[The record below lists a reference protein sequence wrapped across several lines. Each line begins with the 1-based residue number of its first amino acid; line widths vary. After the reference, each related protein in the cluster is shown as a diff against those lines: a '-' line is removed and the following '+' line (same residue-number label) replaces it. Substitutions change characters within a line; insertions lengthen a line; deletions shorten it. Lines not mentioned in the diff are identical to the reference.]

1 MKFEIIADRLEE
13 YIPEIIEYGVN
24 RIFWCS
30 DDQEKRLEY
39 EKIKNQGPYSYFYE
53 VVNHFT
59 VYLLEEKPTSDACK
73 KLFQFFEMMATDDDD
88 YIVNLLTVE
97 VLEHIRDQVYSIY
110 SSALSQ
116 MGPHTL
122 LAEKTLDSYMGKPQK

>member
-1 MKFEIIADRLEE
+1 
-13 YIPEIIEYGVN
+13 
-24 RIFWCS
+24 
-30 DDQEKRLEY
+30 
-39 EKIKNQGPYSYFYE
+39 
-53 VVNHFT
+53 
-59 VYLLEEKPTSDACK
+59 
-73 KLFQFFEMMATDDDD
+73 MMATDDDD

-122 LAEKTLDSYMGKPQK
+122 LAEKTLDGYMGKPQK

>member
-1 MKFEIIADRLEE
+1 MKFETIADRLEE

-39 EKIKNQGPYSYFYE
+39 EKIKKHGPYSYFYE
-53 VVNHFT
+53 VVNHFA
-59 VYLLEEKPTSDACK
+59 VYLLEEKPTSDDCK

-88 YIVNLLTVE
+88 YIVNILTVE

-122 LAEKTLDSYMGKPQK
+122 LAEKTLDGYMGKPQK